1 MVYENNIPKT
11 ETIYEL
17 KNEIPSFEEFMK
29 TYENDGSVNY
39 DDLNSSDISEVKGYG
54 PCSDDI
60 NCDCSCRQKSDCN
73 HLINYK
79 IYGGEGS
86 GTSKGSLKYKLD
98 LEGVEFKEKVSASIL
113 CEKTDYD
120 ETNYLNVSLGAS
132 VGLTSEGVNLGA
144 KAGIDLV
151 KYESEDGF
159 KARAG
164 VNVDTGISVE
174 NGFEFKLFGAGL
186 SIGKK
191 MGIST
196 PLGEISKTN
205 DNCIVQ

>member
-17 KNEIPSFEEFMK
+17 KEN
-29 TYENDGSVNY
+29 TYEIKTSKLSPVARSKIIRMYGSNY
-39 DDLNSSDISEVKGYG
+39 VSENRESYG
-54 PCSDDI
+54 PCSDDDY
-60 NCDCSCRQKSDCN
+60 CDCSCRRKSDCN

-98 LEGVEFKEKVSASIL
+98 LDGVEFKEKVSASIR

-120 ETNYLNVSLGAS
+120 ETNYFNVSAGAS
-132 VGLTSEGVNLGA
+132 IGLTSEGVNLGA

-151 KYESEDGF
+151 KYENEDGF

-196 PLGEISKTN
+196 PFGEISKTN